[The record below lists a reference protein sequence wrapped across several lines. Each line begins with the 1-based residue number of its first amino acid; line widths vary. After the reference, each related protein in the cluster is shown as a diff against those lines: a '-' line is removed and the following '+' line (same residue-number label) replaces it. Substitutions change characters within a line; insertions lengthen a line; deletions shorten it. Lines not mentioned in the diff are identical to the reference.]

1 MTFLS
6 KCPASYFGWCLV
18 ALKHELMIVMMRHE
32 LQNHCFWATFFFLL
46 IVARVET
53 CHRQI
58 WVSSNHRKYQYYTLA
73 NIVND
78 RHNDCFS
85 VVKKS
90 ASEND
95 FLANEWNQNFSCFPV
110 NCFLLR
116 WVHSTEEKMMPNS
129 TLRNELHSSELKKLI
144 CGAVVQ
150 KIRACHGTEWN
161 SSLLRA
167 RGHS

>member
-6 KCPASYFGWCLV
+6 KSPVSYFGWCLV

-110 NCFLLR
+110 NSFW

-129 TLRNELHSSELKKLI
+129 SLRNDLHSSELKKINLWGS
-144 CGAVVQ
+144 CL
-150 KIRACHGTEWN
+150 KNKSLSCHWVK
-161 SSLLRA
+161 
-167 RGHS
+167 

>member
-1 MTFLS
+1 
-6 KCPASYFGWCLV
+6 
-18 ALKHELMIVMMRHE
+18 MIVMMRHE

-58 WVSSNHRKYQYYTLA
+58 WVSSNHHKYQYYTLA

-78 RHNDCFS
+78 RHDDCFS
-85 VVKKS
+85 VVKKIRVRKWFPCQWVKS
-90 ASEND
+90 KFFVLSCQ
-95 FLANEWNQNFSCFPV
+95 LFSQDEFT
-110 NCFLLR
+110 LLKIG
-116 WVHSTEEKMMPNS
+116 WCLILHILKMSYIHQST
-129 TLRNELHSSELKKLI
+129 KKLI

-150 KIRACHGTEWN
+150 KIRACHDTEWN
-161 SSLLRA
+161 SPLLRA